1 MTQGTCHSSALDMP
15 QWTLAVSSLCSC
27 KPHGEKMPVGRQ
39 GFHGGLCRGP
49 DSNPVPPIWVCC
61 APDHFSALSLQGTCR
76 APVSCEQ
83 YQDQPPVSLKVLIPL
98 GDKANYGKVLYVG
111 FKPPLITPTQ
121 HPCLSQGTDH
131 SSERNTPTSQPK
143 KDQAGHPLR
152 RGQYRV
158 WSCARVTNQVEQNI
172 SRPRRKPCCLP
183 HLP

>member
-1 MTQGTCHSSALDMP
+1 MPWTCHSGHWLCLSSAPANLMERKC
-15 QWTLAVSSLCSC
+15 QWDVKVSMEGSAVAPTATLSHPSGFAVPRTTSRPSHSREPAGRLSPVNNTRTSHLCLL
-27 KPHGEKMPVGRQ
+27 R
-39 GFHGGLCRGP
+39 F
-49 DSNPVPPIWVCC
+49 
-61 APDHFSALSLQGTCR
+61 
-76 APVSCEQ
+76 
-83 YQDQPPVSLKVLIPL
+83 LIPL